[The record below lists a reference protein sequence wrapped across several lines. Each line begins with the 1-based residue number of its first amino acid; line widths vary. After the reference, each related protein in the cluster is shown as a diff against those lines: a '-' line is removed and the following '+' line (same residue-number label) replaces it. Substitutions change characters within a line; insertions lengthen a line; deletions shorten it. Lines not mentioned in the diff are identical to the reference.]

1 MRKDSTTI
9 ISLGQLFLVLLK
21 QRGLVDIVS
30 DSVILILGDHTNC
43 AVFWVRHVWIL
54 YSRMLLA
61 SQNISFKR
69 LKKKRDFIGQA
80 IETRKALS
88 QDFSM
93 KCKFVVKM
101 TMGSK
106 V

>member
-30 DSVILILGDHTNC
+30 DSVMLILGDHTNC

>member
-21 QRGLVDIVS
+21 QRGPVDIVS
-30 DSVILILGDHTNC
+30 DFVILILGDHTNC
-43 AVFWVRHVWIL
+43 AVFRVRHVWIL

-69 LKKKRDFIGQA
+69 LKKKRDFTGQV

-93 KCKFVVKM
+93 KC
-101 TMGSK
+101 
-106 V
+106 

>member
-9 ISLGQLFLVLLK
+9 ISLGQLSLVLLK

-30 DSVILILGDHTNC
+30 DSVMLILGDHTNC